1 MAFSLFGGRGNG
13 FYVSFI
19 KIFCVHPHRKNKLVL
34 RSVCSIDKCNFRTQ
48 VPFFEEWQVKTGQ
61 NPLENLC
68 HTCRLVRPLRAK
80 HCRICN
86 RCVKHF
92 DHHCPYINNC
102 VGLYNRYTVCLFT
115 VGWRGWGRMWEA
127 SPKWKT
133 VRFAEEENITCTV
146 FIRIGA
152 QPQLSA
158 HPLPPTTQKK
168 E

>member
-1 MAFSLFGGRGNG
+1 MAFSLFGGGGGNR

-19 KIFCVHPHRKNKLVL
+19 KIFCVQLHRENELVL
-34 RSVCSIDKCNFRTQ
+34 RSVSSIDKCNSCTQ

-102 VGLYNRYTVCLFT
+102 VGLYNRYTVCPFT
-115 VGWRGWGRMWEA
+115 VGWRGWGRTWEA

-152 QPQLSA
+152 QPRISA
-158 HPLPPTTQKK
+158 HPKGGK
-168 E
+168 S

>member
-1 MAFSLFGGRGNG
+1 MAFSIFWGRGNG

-19 KIFCVHPHRKNKLVL
+19 KIFCVQPHRKNELVL
-34 RSVCSIDKCNFRTQ
+34 PSVSAIDKCNFRIQ

-115 VGWRGWGRMWEA
+115 VGWRGWGRTWEA
-127 SPKWKT
+127 SSKWKT

-152 QPQLSA
+152 QPRISA
-158 HPLPPTTQKK
+158 HPKGGK
-168 E
+168 S

>member
-1 MAFSLFGGRGNG
+1 MVYFMLGILRTDHWKQAKIYQLRSRINLSPENGIFPFLGGGGNG
-13 FYVSFI
+13 FHVSFI
-19 KIFCVHPHRKNKLVL
+19 KIFCVQLHRENELVL
-34 RSVCSIDKCNFRTQ
+34 RPVSSIDKCNSCTQ

-102 VGLYNRYTVCLFT
+102 VGLYNRYAVCLFT
-115 VGWRGWGRMWEA
+115 VG
-127 SPKWKT
+127 
-133 VRFAEEENITCTV
+133 
-146 FIRIGA
+146 
-152 QPQLSA
+152 
-158 HPLPPTTQKK
+158 
-168 E
+168 